1 MPWWDL
7 GASRARVTGEWDTD
21 GDSERR
27 EMSSAANDGIISSA
41 AIIQG
46 LLSAGA
52 TGQEALVGVL
62 ALTVVGTLTSFGG
75 QFGEASAER
84 NNQLAIIASEKHRVE
99 TLPQEEFAE
108 LVELYRAKGLSQ
120 ELSHAVA
127 TELHAKDALAAQLDA
142 EFAIDEPPPRSWPA
156 KFAARTAAAFLVGS
170 IGPLLLFIAM
180 PHMIRGEITLVV
192 VTISLAF
199 SGWIGARSEHGN
211 PLASIART
219 LAIGLITLGIST
231 LAGSLVTF

>member
-21 GDSERR
+21 GDAERR

-84 NNQLAIIASEKHRVE
+84 NNQFAIVESERHRLE
-99 TLPQEEFAE
+99 TSPEEEFAE
-108 LVELYRAKGLSQ
+108 LVELYRAKGLS
-120 ELSHAVA
+120 EDLSRAVA
-127 TELHAKDALAAQLDA
+127 TELHEQDALAAQLDA
-142 EFAIDEPPPRSWPA
+142 EFAMDEPPSRGWPA
-156 KFAARTAAAFLVGS
+156 RFALRTALAFLLGS
-170 IGPLLLFIAM
+170 LGPLLLFLVM
-180 PHMIRGEITLVV
+180 PHVIRGEISLVV
-192 VTISLAF
+192 VGISLAF

-219 LAIGLITLGIST
+219 VTIGLVTLGIST